1 MGRDKMLKVPRMMVY
16 ERFMRKAE
24 VNALYEVIPKGLTEI
39 AENYNWE
46 NHEKLHK
53 NKTIE
58 LHLDSQHKALKYA
71 CEMLDMEDYYEGFMG
86 RQKSRPEIE
95 RFPDTVTITLDVS
108 YIPLAFLQSTVVL
121 KTIER
126 LSQIQC
132 HHLYVDLVIQSIKEK
147 DHNNIQFVWEI
158 DNYAN
163 KWLRTLYHFHMFR
176 MEENNMFI
184 LDKDL
189 TLSLLDTNFPIDTSY
204 LKSPNRSFYIYL
216 PKIKN
221 LPFVKKEETKLY
233 NPNVEGLFVNI
244 EDKDKSIVLRIAMY
258 NRPSKSKAKNKLF
271 EHLEHE
277 NLYWEIILP
286 HGPSI
291 VNALNKGLEDIK
303 MLQSNALKSDH
314 MECTPSNE
322 DCLNGVCNHHKN
334 NKVADKIF
342 LSLKYIKNMSNLAIQ
357 TLLYITA
364 VNRDA
369 VFAKMTEK
377 PIAKNRVRKFID
389 REETQLNHTY
399 LGFNTVYINGS
410 KNNAVY
416 YNTKDGTKVTRKLK
430 HLVKVK
436 GHWHSFWYKDE
447 AKIAQI
453 PLFMHREEK
462 YDDMGKKMI
471 KCIKWVPPY
480 YRGEGEEVTKEYK
493 LTTGG
498 QKLKKGA

>member
-1 MGRDKMLKVPRMMVY
+1 
-16 ERFMRKAE
+16 
-24 VNALYEVIPKGLTEI
+24 
-39 AENYNWE
+39 
-46 NHEKLHK
+46 
-53 NKTIE
+53 
-58 LHLDSQHKALKYA
+58 
-71 CEMLDMEDYYEGFMG
+71 
-86 RQKSRPEIE
+86 
-95 RFPDTVTITLDVS
+95 
-108 YIPLAFLQSTVVL
+108 
-121 KTIER
+121 
-126 LSQIQC
+126 
-132 HHLYVDLVIQSIKEK
+132 
-147 DHNNIQFVWEI
+147 
-158 DNYAN
+158 
-163 KWLRTLYHFHMFR
+163 

-221 LPFVKKEETKLY
+221 LPFVKKEESEAY

-258 NRPSKSKAKNKLF
+258 NRHSKSKVKNKLW

-291 VNALNKGLEDIK
+291 VDALKKGLSKTKLFSSKTYDKE
-303 MLQSNALKSDH
+303 LNEVKSFC
-314 MECTPSNE
+314 MM
-322 DCLNGVCNHHKN
+322 V
-334 NKVADKIF
+334 
-342 LSLKYIKNMSNLAIQ
+342 SLKYIKNMSNLAIQ

-410 KNNAVY
+410 KNNTVY
-416 YNTKDGTKVTRKLK
+416 YNTKDGTKVTRKLN

-447 AKIAQI
+447 VKISAI
-453 PLFMHREEK
+453 PEHMQRDIA

-471 KCIKWVPPY
+471 KCIKWVAPFY
-480 YRGEGEEVTKEYK
+480 KGEGVERLKEYK
-493 LTTGG
+493 LTAGG
-498 QKLKKGA
+498 RKIKESV